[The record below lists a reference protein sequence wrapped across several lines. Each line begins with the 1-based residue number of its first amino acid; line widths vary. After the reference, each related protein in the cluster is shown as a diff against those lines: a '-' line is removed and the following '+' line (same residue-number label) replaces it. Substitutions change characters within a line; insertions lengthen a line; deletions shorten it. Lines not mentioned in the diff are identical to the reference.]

1 MEIVSYIFL
10 IIGGLFF
17 LLGGLGVLRMPDT
30 FNRIQAG
37 TKATTLGVF
46 STLIGVAF
54 ANPDWIAKVI
64 VIIVFVAISNPIG
77 SSAIAKAIY
86 NSKNVPGNLV
96 IDELKER
103 GEDNDN
109 DVVGCCF
116 YLHWCFIDSNC
127 FLSFKFK

>member
-54 ANPDWIAKVI
+54 ANPSWIAKVI

-86 NSKNVPGNLV
+86 NSKNVPSNLV

-109 DVVGCCF
+109 DVV
-116 YLHWCFIDSNC
+116 
-127 FLSFKFK
+127 